1 MTIILAIILLS
12 ILALALISFGMILF
26 ILGLIL
32 KKPGQWLPG
41 IIITVVSFLFGIFV
55 FIYFV
60 KNGIDSAKS
69 RTHYQFDYNQDDG
82 SQNND
87 SYQAKPETPDEIAE
101 SPAEEQVSGFIQDAD
116 KSLVFVK
123 ITPDILLSDYG
134 IKVEKID
141 TYAKSMKNK
150 KTIAL
155 LMHFTTKC
163 KGEMVLILYSTDDE
177 ELGRSKV
184 QVNQEGNTSFTMK
197 FVFPDETDFLRA
209 NQARLKISD

>member
-1 MTIILAIILLS
+1 MTSIFPIILVS

-60 KNGIDSAKS
+60 KNSIDRAKTE
-69 RTHYQFDYNQDDG
+69 THFQYDGPQDDG
-82 SQNND
+82 SQSNE
-87 SYQAKPETPDEIAE
+87 SYQAQPETPAEIAE
-101 SPAEEQVSGFIQDAD
+101 PPTEEQVSGFIQDAD
-116 KSLVFVK
+116 KSLVFIK
-123 ITPDILLSDYG
+123 ITPDVLLSDYG
-134 IKVEKID
+134 ITLEKID

-150 KTIAL
+150 KTISL

-163 KGEMVLILYSTDDE
+163 KGDMVLILYSSDDE
-177 ELGRSKV
+177 ELGRSKI

-209 NQARLKISD
+209 NHAHLKISD